1 MVGSWQS
8 RFLLLAFVVSVP
20 ILAQTS
26 AMDPALLAKA
36 SAGDSKAQVAVGEF
50 YAHLAASE
58 PDTDRAATDYQQAVG
73 WYRKAADQANI
84 AAEIHLADL
93 FRDGQG
99 VLRDRTQAA
108 AWYRKAADQGDSGA
122 QGTLGVLYS
131 YGQGVPQ
138 DDAEA
143 YFWFDLAAAVDGPNQ
158 QKYVANRQ
166 AVGMRIT
173 AEELAQEHVRMK
185 KWKAA
190 HPNPAPK

>member
-36 SAGDSKAQVAVGEF
+36 GAGDSEAQVAVGEL
-50 YAHLAASE
+50 YVHLAASE
-58 PDTDRAATDYQQAVG
+58 PDTDQAATDYQQAVG

-108 AWYRKAADQGDSGA
+108 AWYRKAADQGDTGA

-173 AEELAQEHVRMK
+173 AEELAQEHARMK